1 MTKSMIERI
10 NTVSNAVEAVLGCP
24 ATNDQVVATIKAIE
38 SFTSPVNTTEQ
49 AIHTAIATLKKP
61 QAKAS
66 KPKPKKVK
74 RTVEYTDWSRYEA
87 WFDTMLDGQPHVVW
101 YSDMKTTVPESIK
114 IRRSSWRNKLRSA
127 AIARGYKS
135 ASVQYDD
142 HMQAI
147 RIEAIK

>member
-38 SFTSPVNTTEQ
+38 SFTSSVNTTEQ
-49 AIHTAIATLKKP
+49 VVHTAIATLKKP

-66 KPKPKKVK
+66 KPKPKKAK
-74 RTVEYTDWSRYEA
+74 RRVEYTDWSRYEA
-87 WFDTMLDGQPHVVW
+87 WFDMMLDGQPHVVW
-101 YSDMKTTVPESIK
+101 YSDMKTMVPESIK